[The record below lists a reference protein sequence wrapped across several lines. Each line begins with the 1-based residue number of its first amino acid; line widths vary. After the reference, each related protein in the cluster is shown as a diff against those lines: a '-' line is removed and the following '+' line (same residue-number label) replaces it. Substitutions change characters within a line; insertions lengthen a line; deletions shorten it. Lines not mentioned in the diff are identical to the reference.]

1 MSRDRD
7 DDYTEDMK
15 KPKRKG
21 HWEYA
26 GPGDIWMPE
35 CEEEEE
41 E

>member
-1 MSRDRD
+1 MDRD
-7 DDYTEDMK
+7 DDYTEDK

-41 E
+41 Q